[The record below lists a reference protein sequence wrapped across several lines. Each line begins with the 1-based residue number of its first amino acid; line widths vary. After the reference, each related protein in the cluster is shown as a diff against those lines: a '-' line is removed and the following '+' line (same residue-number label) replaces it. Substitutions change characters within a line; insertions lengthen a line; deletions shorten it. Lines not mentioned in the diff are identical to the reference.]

1 MKTGNYFTDNADLVE
16 SFDRLVPW
24 PEVVPLAEGKDADV
38 AQTVAAWRE
47 VLAVAG
53 RYIGTEIA
61 SRAAQVDE
69 LGVVREGGTVDMS
82 APVKENLRGLA
93 ALGLSG
99 PSIPVRYGGG
109 GLPFTMNTMLIEMLA
124 RACLSTEV
132 QHVFHSAPA
141 ALIHRFGTDDQRA
154 KYLPKLASGAWLG
167 AVAMTEPQAGS
178 DVGNLSTSATREGDD
193 WLLNGRKQF
202 ISAGSGQFA
211 IVLARCVP
219 GSKGLEG
226 LGLFIADRWSAA
238 APESA
243 ASGPGAGAANYA
255 VERAEHKFTI
265 KGSPTCALLFER
277 SRAEALGKPGEGWK
291 MILTFMNESRVGVG
305 IQGVGVA
312 TAAFEAACDYAA
324 ARVQMGRPIR
334 EHPMV
339 AEMLLD
345 MDTTVR
351 GMRALLLEASLRL
364 DRTLF
369 AEAAGD
375 GSPAARRAA
384 RELRELT
391 PLVKWYGAEET
402 IRVCR
407 LALQIHGGNGVV
419 TEYEVERHLRDS
431 LILPIYEGTSQIQG
445 LMTVRDLMRAVF
457 ANPLSLVGAGPSAW
471 LARSSFTG
479 ETGRDFSAARGA
491 HVAALRSLVLGL
503 VRRKGVRALRAR
515 LSDDDLGPF
524 LLNAERIAETLAH
537 LHVARA
543 LAEQVRIVPER
554 GRWAARAARRAR
566 LVAER
571 NLRQIRAGDGGVF
584 AQIASWRRERGA

>member
-16 SFDRLVPW
+16 SFDHLVPW
-24 PEVVPLAEGKDADV
+24 ARVVPLTEGPGANVAE
-38 AQTVAAWRE
+38 TVAAWRE

-53 RYIGTEIA
+53 KYIGTEIA
-61 SRAAQVDE
+61 ARAAKVDE
-69 LGVVREGGTVDMS
+69 LGVVRENGGVDMS
-82 APVKENLRGLA
+82 EPVKENLRGLA
-93 ALGLSG
+93 ALGISG
-99 PSIPVRYGGG
+99 PSIPAAYGGG
-109 GLPFTMNTMLIEMLA
+109 GLPFTVNTMLIEMLA

-132 QHVFHSAPA
+132 QHAFHSAPA
-141 ALIHRFGTDDQRA
+141 ALIHRYGTDQQRA
-154 KYLPKLASGAWLG
+154 RYLPKLASGEWIG
-167 AVAMTEPQAGS
+167 GVAMTESQAGS
-178 DVGNLSTSATREGDD
+178 DIGNLTSSATQEGDH
-193 WLLNGRKQF
+193 WCLTGRKQF

-219 GSKGLEG
+219 GSKGLDG
-226 LGLFIADRWSAA
+226 LGLFIAGQR
-238 APESA
+238 APTSDGP
-243 ASGPGAGAANYA
+243 SGTATANYTI
-255 VERAEHKFTI
+255 ERAEHKFTI
-265 KGSPTCALLFER
+265 RGSPTCALSFEA
-277 SRAEALGKPGEGWK
+277 SRAEALGNPGDGWR

-305 IQGVGVA
+305 IQGLGVA
-312 TAAFEAACDYAA
+312 TAAFEAAREYAA
-324 ARVQMGRPIR
+324 TRVQMGRPIR

-345 MDTTVR
+345 METTVR
-351 GMRALLLEASLRL
+351 GLRAVLLEASLRL

-375 GSPAARRAA
+375 VSPGVKVAS

-391 PLVKWYGAEET
+391 PLVKWYGAEEA

-419 TEYEVERHLRDS
+419 TEYEVERHMRDS

-445 LMTVRDLMRAVF
+445 LMAVRDLMRVVF
-457 ANPLSLVGAGPSAW
+457 AKPASLVGAGPSAW

-479 ETGRDFSAARGA
+479 ETGRDFAAARRA
-491 HVAALRSLVLGL
+491 HVASLRSLTLGL
-503 VRRKGVRALRAR
+503 VRRRGLRALRGR
-515 LSDDDLGPF
+515 PTDEDLGPF

-543 LAEQVRIVPER
+543 LAEQARIVPER
-554 GRWAARAARRAR
+554 SRWAARAARRAR

-584 AQIASWRRERGA
+584 AQIAAWRRERGA